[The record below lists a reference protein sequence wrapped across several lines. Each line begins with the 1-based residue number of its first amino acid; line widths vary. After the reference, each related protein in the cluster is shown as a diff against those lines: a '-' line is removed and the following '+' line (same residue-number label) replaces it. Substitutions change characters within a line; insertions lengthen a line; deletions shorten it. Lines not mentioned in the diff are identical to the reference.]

1 MKMKFRTFYDI
12 KDSDIGSCNA
22 GDGKAVKQ
30 YHLDEKL
37 HKIVPT
43 IDEKTGERITHNL
56 YQDIQ
61 NNLDY
66 TNYKKLLEINGLP
79 PLEDNYTGEVVDYS
93 NIGSYGEI
101 LKANNK
107 IYKQTGKTPTDLFKD
122 LLEKNKNK
130 LDNND
135 YKVENKSSQSQ
146 VVTEDK
152 SSK

>member
-1 MKMKFRTFYDI
+1 MKFRTFYDI
-12 KDSDIGSCNA
+12 KDSDIGACNA

-37 HKIVPT
+37 HQIVPT

-56 YQDIQ
+56 YEDIQ

-79 PLEDNYTGEVVDYS
+79 PMSPIESTGEVVDYT

-107 IYKQTGKTPTDLFKD
+107 IYKQTGKTADQLVKD
-122 LLEKNKNK
+122 YLSKSQNK
-130 LDNND
+130 LDNTN
-135 YKVENKSSQSQ
+135 KEEVKSSQSQ

-152 SSK
+152 NSK

>member
-1 MKMKFRTFYDI
+1 MKFRTFYDI
-12 KDSDIGSCNA
+12 KDSDIIPCNA
-22 GDGKAVKQ
+22 GDGLAVKQ

-37 HKIVPT
+37 HQIVPT
-43 IDEKTGERITHNL
+43 IDEKTGEHITHNL

-79 PLEDNYTGEVVDYS
+79 PMPIESNGEILDYS

-107 IYKQTGKTPTDLFKD
+107 IFKETGKTADQLVKD
-122 LLEKNKNK
+122 YLVKSQNK
-130 LDNND
+130 LDNNTNTAE
-135 YKVENKSSQSQ
+135 VKSSQ
-146 VVTEDK
+146 VAKEDN
-152 SSK
+152 SK

>member
-1 MKMKFRTFYDI
+1 MKFRTFYDI
-12 KDSDIGSCNA
+12 KDSDIIPCNA

-37 HKIVPT
+37 HQIVPT
-43 IDEKTGERITHNL
+43 IDEKTGEHITHSL
-56 YQDIQ
+56 YDDIQ

-79 PLEDNYTGEVVDYS
+79 PMQYQSNGEVVDYS

-107 IYKQTGKTPTDLFKD
+107 IYKQTGKTVDQLVKD
-122 LLEKNKNK
+122 YLVKNENK
-130 LDNND
+130 LDNNNHTD
-135 YKVENKSSQSQ
+135 EVKSSQ
-146 VVTEDK
+146 VAKEDN
-152 SSK
+152 SK

>member
-12 KDSDIGSCNA
+12 KDSDIIPCNA

-37 HKIVPT
+37 HQIVPT
-43 IDEKTGERITHNL
+43 IDETTGKQVTHNL
-56 YQDIQ
+56 YEDIQ

-79 PLEDNYTGEVVDYS
+79 SIPIESTGEVVDYS

-101 LKANNK
+101 LAANKK
-107 IYKQTGKTPTDLFKD
+107 IYKETGKTADQLVKD
-122 LLEKNKNK
+122 YLVKNENK
-130 LDNND
+130 LDNNTNT
-135 YKVENKSSQSQ
+135 VEVKSSQSQ
-146 VVTEDK
+146 VAKEDN
-152 SSK
+152 SK